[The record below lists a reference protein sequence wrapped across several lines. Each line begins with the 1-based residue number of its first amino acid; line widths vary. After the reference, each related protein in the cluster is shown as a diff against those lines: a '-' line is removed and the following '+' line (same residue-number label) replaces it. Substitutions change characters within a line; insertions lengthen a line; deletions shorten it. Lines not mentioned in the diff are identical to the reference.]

1 MPDLQAGIFLAGAI
15 LHVVVN
21 MSGRNNRKWEN
32 FKQKHAEK
40 RRKKEEKLPDSVEYL
55 TVQRLTAEVEGKCQK
70 YGRIG
75 PLSIVPFTHESLTLE
90 NIKSA
95 CKKHFDIGSYSAT
108 FLQAKEALHI
118 QA

>member
-1 MPDLQAGIFLAGAI
+1 MPDLQTGIFLAGAI
-15 LHVVVN
+15 NLKSSTWLSTCPEEIIAN
-21 MSGRNNRKWEN
+21 GKT

-75 PLSIVPFTHESLTLE
+75 PLSIVPFSYESLTLE
-90 NIKSA
+90 NIKNV
-95 CKKHFDIGSYSAT
+95 CKKT
-108 FLQAKEALHI
+108 F
-118 QA
+118 